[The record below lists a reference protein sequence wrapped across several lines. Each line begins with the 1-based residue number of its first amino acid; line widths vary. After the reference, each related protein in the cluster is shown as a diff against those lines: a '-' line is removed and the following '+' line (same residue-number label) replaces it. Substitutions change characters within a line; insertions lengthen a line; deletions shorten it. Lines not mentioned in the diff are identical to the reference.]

1 MLIGIV
7 GKPSTGK
14 STFFK
19 AATLAEVETAPY
31 PFTTIK
37 ANEAVGYVRT
47 KCAEISFG
55 TKCNPREGFCIKGN
69 RFVPVKLLDV
79 AGLVP
84 GAHKGLGLGNKFLDD
99 LRQARCLV
107 HVIDAS
113 GSTNEKGDPVAPGSY
128 DPLND
133 VKFLEEEIDMWFF
146 NILNKNWNKFLNQ
159 SKLTGKQID
168 KAIAEQFSGLGVDL
182 NIIKKTLQKLNL
194 KHEQANQWSSED
206 LKAFTTEMRKL
217 SKPMIIAANK
227 MDLIPSKENIKRLKE
242 TFPDYKIIPCSA
254 ESEVALREAAKKNL
268 IEYIP
273 GDSDFKI
280 LQPDK
285 LSPDQSKALNFIK
298 KLLSEWG
305 NTGVQQCLNTVVYDF
320 LKYITVF
327 PGGVNNLK
335 DSQGRVLPD
344 SFLLPPNSTALDFAY
359 RLHSDFGDNFI
370 RAIDVKTKKTIG
382 KEHIL
387 QEGDVIEIV
396 AKT

>member
-31 PFTTIK
+31 PFTTIM

-47 KCAEISFG
+47 NCAEKLFG
-55 TKCNPREGFCIKGN
+55 VKCNPREGFCIKGQ

-84 GAHKGLGLGNKFLDD
+84 GAHKGLGLGNQFLDD
-99 LRQARCLV
+99 LRQADALV
-107 HVIDAS
+107 HVVDAS
-113 GSTNEKGDPVAPGSY
+113 GSTNEKGEAVKPGSY

-133 VKFLEEEIDMWFF
+133 VKFLEEELDMWFF
-146 NILNKNWNKFLNQ
+146 NILNKNWDKFLKQ

-168 KAIAEQFSGLGVDL
+168 RAIAEQFSGLKIDL
-182 NIIKKTLQKLNL
+182 AMVKKTLQKLKLNHEKANEWSQEQL
-194 KHEQANQWSSED
+194 KQ
-206 LKAFTTEMRKL
+206 FTTELRKI
-217 SKPMIIAANK
+217 SKPIVIAANK
-227 MDLIPSKENIKRLKE
+227 MDISSAKENIKKLKE
-242 TFPDYKIIPCSA
+242 LFSDYKIIPCSA
-254 ESEVALREAAKKNL
+254 ESELALREAAKKEL
-268 IEYIP
+268 IDYIP
-273 GDSDFKI
+273 GDSDFGIKNR
-280 LQPDK
+280 DK
-285 LSPDQSKALNFIK
+285 FTAEQQTAADFITEVLK
-298 KLLSEWG
+298 EWN
-305 NTGVQQCLNTVVYDF
+305 NTGVQQCLNTVVYDH

-327 PGGVNNLK
+327 PGGVNNLT

-344 SFLLPPNSTALDFAY
+344 SFLMPPNSTALDFAY

-370 RAIDVKTKKTIG
+370 RAIDVLSKKTVG
-382 KEHIL
+382 KDYIL
-387 QEGDVIEIV
+387 KEGDVIEII